1 MCRNARTGGRA
12 VTALSLH
19 ARVQYLDSGSEHLH
33 RSRFS
38 WMLLLSVK
46 LVGGAWAVEVGEDG
60 AVDPAGHVAF
70 QAADDLALGQSLGG
84 AAGDVGLGP
93 RVVVHADQDDAPQRV
108 VGLAVAAAVDSL
120 GRRGCQGAGW
130 WGRGGGR
137 GWGGR

>member
-1 MCRNARTGGRA
+1 MGEQYVGID
-12 VTALSLH
+12 LH
-19 ARVQYLDSGSEHLH
+19 RHRSVIAHDALH

-60 AVDPAGHVAF
+60 AVDLAGHVAF

-108 VGLAVAAAVDSL
+108 VGLAVAAPIEPVPA
-120 GRRGCQGAGW
+120 GAA
-130 WGRGGGR
+130 
-137 GWGGR
+137 